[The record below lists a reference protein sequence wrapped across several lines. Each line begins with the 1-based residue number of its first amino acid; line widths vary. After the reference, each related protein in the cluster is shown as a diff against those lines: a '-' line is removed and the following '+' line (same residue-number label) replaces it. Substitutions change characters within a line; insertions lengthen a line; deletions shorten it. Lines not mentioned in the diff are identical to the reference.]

1 MRFFC
6 VLLFFVVVS
15 PLTAQELYF
24 PPIAGT
30 EWATT
35 SPSELEW
42 CQERIDSLYS
52 FNERSNTKAL
62 IILKNGKMVLEKY
75 FGTFTQDSLWY
86 WASAGKTVTSVL
98 VGHAQ
103 ENGLLDI
110 TKSSKTYLGAG
121 WSSCT
126 PEQEDAITVR
136 HHLTMTTG
144 LEGRTPDDDCKIPTC
159 LTYRT
164 APGTLWDYYNAGY
177 LLLQDVV
184 AKASGLSYQQYY
196 ARNLASRTGMG
207 GLWLDGVL
215 YSKPRAMARFGLMLL
230 AGGVWNGDTI
240 LHDREYYNAMKNTS
254 QDLNPSY
261 GYLFWLNGKGSYI
274 QPGIPFVFSSDIIPS
289 APDDLYSGLG
299 KNDQKVYV
307 VPSQGL
313 VVVRMGNKADDELPA
328 ISGFDEDLWTL
339 ISQLPCSTTAVT
351 EERAANAS
359 TFLWPNPAIDVLYHD
374 GAEYIIRSLDGRIVM
389 QGISH
394 SVSLGQ
400 LPAGVYA
407 FESKVGS
414 TTRRTVLVKSQ

>member
-6 VLLFFVVVS
+6 VLLFFLVVS

-24 PPIAGT
+24 PPVTGS

-35 SPSELEW
+35 SPSELDW
-42 CQERIDSLYS
+42 CTDRIDSLYA

-62 IILKNGKMVLEKY
+62 IILKNGKIVLEKY

-144 LEGRTPDDDCKIPTC
+144 LEGRVPDDNCKEPSC
-159 LTYRT
+159 LTYRA

-177 LLLQDVV
+177 LLLQDIV

-230 AGGVWNGDTI
+230 ARGVWNGDTI
-240 LHDREYYNAMKNTS
+240 LHDREYINAMKNTS
-254 QDLNPSY
+254 QELNPSY

-274 QPGIPFVFSSDIIPS
+274 QPGIPFVYSGDIIPS

-313 VVVRMGNKADDELPA
+313 VVIRMGNKATDALPALSGYDDEL
-328 ISGFDEDLWTL
+328 WKL
-339 ISQLPCSTTAVT
+339 ISQLPCSTTTVH
-351 EERAANAS
+351 EERASSAS
-359 TFLWPNPAIDVLYHD
+359 PFMWPNPATDVLYHD
-374 GAEYIIRSLDGRIVM
+374 GTEYIIRSLDGRIVAR
-389 QGISH
+389 GSSSTINIDHLASG
-394 SVSLGQ
+394 SYIVESLRN
-400 LPAGVYA
+400 
-407 FESKVGS
+407 EI
-414 TTRRTVLVKSQ
+414 TRRSVLLKR

>member
-1 MRFFC
+1 MRVFC
-6 VLLFFVVVS
+6 VLLFIVVVS

-24 PPIAGT
+24 PPITGT

-35 SPSELEW
+35 SPSELDW

-62 IILKNGKMVLEKY
+62 IILKNGKIVLEKY

-126 PEQEDAITVR
+126 AEQEDAITVR

-144 LEGRTPDDDCKIPTC
+144 LEGRVPDDNCTEPSC
-159 LTYRT
+159 LTYRA

-184 AKASGLSYQQYY
+184 AKASGISYQQYY
-196 ARNLASRTGMG
+196 TRNLATRLGMG

-215 YSKPRAMARFGLMLL
+215 YSRPRAMARFGLMLL

-240 LHDREYYNAMKNTS
+240 LHDREYFNAMKNTS
-254 QDLNPSY
+254 QDLNLSY

-274 QPGIPFVFSSDIIPS
+274 QPGIPFVYSGDIIPS

-313 VVVRMGNKADDELPA
+313 VVVRMGNKATDALPALSGYDDEL
-328 ISGFDEDLWTL
+328 WKL
-339 ISQLPCSTTAVT
+339 ISQLPCSTTAVH
-351 EERAANAS
+351 EERAS
-359 TFLWPNPAIDVLYHD
+359 SETTFMWPNPATDVLYHS
-374 GAEYIIRSLDGRIVM
+374 GAEYIIRSLDGRIVAR
-389 QGISH
+389 GSSSTIKIDHLASG
-394 SVSLGQ
+394 SYIVESLRN
-400 LPAGVYA
+400 
-407 FESKVGS
+407 EI
-414 TTRRTVLVKSQ
+414 TRRSVLLKR

>member
-1 MRFFC
+1 MRVFC
-6 VLLFFVVVS
+6 VLLFFVAVS

-24 PPIAGT
+24 PPVTGS

-42 CQERIDSLYS
+42 CQDRIDSLYS

-62 IILKNGKMVLEKY
+62 IILKNGKIVLEKY

-144 LEGRTPDDDCKIPTC
+144 LEGRVPDDNCKEPSC
-159 LTYRT
+159 LTYRA

-177 LLLQDVV
+177 LLLQDIV

-230 AGGVWNGDTI
+230 AGGLWNGDTI
-240 LHDREYYNAMKNTS
+240 LHDQEYLYAMKNTS
-254 QDLNPSY
+254 QELNPSY

-274 QPGIPFVFSSDIIPS
+274 QPGIPFVYSGDIIPS

-313 VVVRMGNKADDELPA
+313 VVIRMGNKATDALPALSGYDDEL
-328 ISGFDEDLWTL
+328 WKL
-339 ISQLPCSTTAVT
+339 ISQLPCSTTTVH
-351 EERAANAS
+351 EERASSAS
-359 TFLWPNPAIDVLYHD
+359 PFMWPNPATDVLYHD
-374 GAEYIIRSLDGRIVM
+374 GTEYIIRSLDGRIVAR
-389 QGISH
+389 GSSSTINVDHLASG
-394 SVSLGQ
+394 SYIVESLRN
-400 LPAGVYA
+400 
-407 FESKVGS
+407 EI
-414 TTRRTVLVKSQ
+414 TRRSVLLKR

>member
-1 MRFFC
+1 MRVVFA
-6 VLLFFVVVS
+6 VLFLVVVS

-24 PPIAGT
+24 PPVTGS

-35 SPSELEW
+35 SPAELEW
-42 CQERIDSLYS
+42 CAERIDSLYA

-62 IILKNGKMVLEKY
+62 IVLKNGRIVLEKY

-110 TKSSKTYLGAG
+110 TKPSKTYLGSG

-126 PEQEDAITVR
+126 SEQEDAITVR

-144 LEGRTPDDDCKIPTC
+144 LEGRVADDNCKDASC

-164 APGTLWDYYNAGY
+164 TPGTLWDYYNAGY

-196 ARNLASRTGMG
+196 TRNLASKMGMG

-240 LHDREYYNAMKNTS
+240 LRDREYFTAMTTTS

-274 QPGIPFVFSSDIIPS
+274 QPGIPFVYSGDIIPS

-313 VVVRMGNKADDELPA
+313 VVVRMGNKATDALPALSGFDDEL
-328 ISGFDEDLWTL
+328 WKR
-339 ISQLPCSTTAVT
+339 ISQLPCSATSVHNDIPATDGPIA
-351 EERAANAS
+351 
-359 TFLWPNPAIDVLYHD
+359 WPNPADDVLHH
-374 GAEYIIRSLDGRIVM
+374 GGEEITIRSLDGRIVARGSM
-389 QGISH
+389 PTMNIEHLASGSYIVESRDGVRYRR
-394 SVSLGQ
+394 SVLMKQ
-400 LPAGVYA
+400 
-407 FESKVGS
+407 
-414 TTRRTVLVKSQ
+414 

>member
-1 MRFFC
+1 
-6 VLLFFVVVS
+6 
-15 PLTAQELYF
+15 
-24 PPIAGT
+24 
-30 EWATT
+30 
-35 SPSELEW
+35 
-42 CQERIDSLYS
+42 
-52 FNERSNTKAL
+52 
-62 IILKNGKMVLEKY
+62 
-75 FGTFTQDSLWY
+75 
-86 WASAGKTVTSVL
+86 

-144 LEGRTPDDDCKIPTC
+144 LEGRVADDNCTEPSC
-159 LTYRT
+159 LTYR
-164 APGTLWDYYNAGY
+164 AVPGTLWDYYNAGY

-196 ARNLASRTGMG
+196 ARNLGNRTGMG

-240 LHDREYYNAMKNTS
+240 LHDREFFNAMKNTS
-254 QDLNPSY
+254 QELNPSY

-274 QPGIPFVFSSDIIPS
+274 QPGIPFVYSGDIIPS

-307 VPSQGL
+307 VPSQNM
-313 VVVRMGNKADDELPA
+313 VVIRMGNKATDALPALSGYDDEL
-328 ISGFDEDLWTL
+328 WKL
-339 ISQLPCSTTAVT
+339 ISQLPCSTTTVH
-351 EERAANAS
+351 EERASSVS
-359 TFLWPNPAIDVLYHD
+359 TFMWPNPAHDVLYHD
-374 GAEYIIRSLDGRIVM
+374 GTEYIIRSLDGRIVM
-389 QGISH
+389 QGATG
-394 SVSLGQ
+394 SVSIGQ
-400 LPAGVYA
+400 LPDGVYA
-407 FESKVGS
+407 FESIVGS
-414 TTRRTVLVKSQ
+414 TTRRTILITAR